1 LTSQAA
7 VPESI
12 SYSSAIPP
20 NLFIL
25 LAMVGILLAWRSRRW
40 GLWLATAAMACL
52 YLTSTP
58 IVGYALT
65 RSVDALA
72 QTMPRVRTTVA
83 PGAIV
88 VLSAGYRHN
97 NTPGSPDI
105 VGPITRER
113 LAEGIRQQ
121 RRLNL
126 PILVSGG
133 WVGGADDS
141 LAGMMARSL
150 QEEFRAP
157 ARWREDRSRT
167 TFENA
172 LYSAEM
178 LRRAGV
184 PAAIVVTD
192 PYHMA
197 RALWSFYRVGY
208 SVVPASTP
216 DRPVLPLSAGAFLP
230 QVPALSESY
239 LALHELIGLGWYMV
253 RYGRW

>member
-1 LTSQAA
+1 
-7 VPESI
+7 VPESF

-20 NLFIL
+20 NLLIL
-25 LAMVGILLAWRSRRW
+25 IAMIGILLAWRSRRW

-58 IVGYALT
+58 IVGYALI

-72 QTMPRVRTTVA
+72 EAMPRVRTSTA

-88 VLSAGYRHN
+88 VLSAGYRHSN
-97 NTPGSPDI
+97 SPGSPDI

-113 LAEGIRQQ
+113 LAEAVRQG
-121 RRLNL
+121 RRRDL

-133 WVGGADDS
+133 WVGDADDS
-141 LAGMMARSL
+141 LAGMMSRSL
-150 QEEFRAP
+150 QDEFRAS

-172 LYSAEM
+172 LFSAEM

-184 PAAIVVTD
+184 PAAVVVTD
-192 PYHMA
+192 PWHMA

-208 SVVPASTP
+208 AVVPAPTS